1 MKNQRGFTLV
11 EVMISMVLL
20 AMFAMFMSV
29 NIKDLV
35 DTQQGHDNDIRIV
48 DLSKKIEGHYR
59 QNAWNV
65 ESESANKYYVGGT
78 SFILNGE
85 YTSSSNPAWVLL
97 ARQIGLSERD
107 YVDGYNRPYKIL
119 ISPRL
124 TYNYEGIL
132 IPYRTIAF
140 VSNNGGD
147 VTSGNQVILSTLDA
161 NGTINLANRE
171 SASVFNSL
179 EISTANFIET
189 REKVRSIAS
198 LYTQYYWG
206 KVNNGKNDASVNYFA
221 GGTGSPMTG
230 VNWDSASTIK
240 PTCASDPTM
249 VIDLDSAGVPI
260 TKTNLDK
267 VLGLSK
273 NMITTAWGTEIGTL
287 NCNNA
292 TFKTGG
298 VNVVYWT
305 FSKNKLPFT
314 ALLGF
319 ALPNLDSYVVSVY
332 STN

>member
-221 GGTGSPMTG
+221 GGTGSPMAG
-230 VNWDSASTIK
+230 VTWDSASTIK

>member
-11 EVMISMVLL
+11 ELLLAIALL
-20 AMFAMFMSV
+20 AMFSSFITINM
-29 NIKDLV
+29 KDLIDV
-35 DTQQGHDNDIRIV
+35 QQGYDNNFRIV

-59 QNAWNV
+59 QNAWDI
-65 ESESANKYYVGGT
+65 ESEPTKKYFVSGSSYISDGDFT
-78 SFILNGE
+78 SRN
-85 YTSSSNPAWVLL
+85 NPAWVLL
-97 ARQIGLSERD
+97 ASRLGLSERD

-132 IPYRTIAF
+132 VPYRTIAF

-147 VTSGNQVILSTLDA
+147 VVSGEQVIASTLDA
-161 NGTINLANRE
+161 NGTINLADNE

-179 EISTANFIET
+179 EISTKNFLET
-189 REKVRSIAS
+189 REKVRAIAS
-198 LYTQYYWG
+198 IYTQYYWA

-230 VNWDSASTIK
+230 VSWDSVSTIK
-240 PTCASDPTM
+240 PTCPSDSSM
-249 VIDLDSAGVPI
+249 VIDLKSAGVPI
-260 TKTNLDK
+260 TKTNLDT

-332 STN
+332 SAN